1 MSRQGRRSLRPENA
15 DECGVAACR
24 SPRVAVSG
32 ICTLRQDGGFAY
44 LSDTCWTPCLM
55 VIGAPDANPLRDMRA
70 PNAKAK
76 RKQR

>member
-1 MSRQGRRSLRPENA
+1 MWSPPKRTGP
-15 DECGVAACR
+15 G
-24 SPRVAVSG
+24 SPRAGHRESPVSG
-32 ICTLRQDGGFAY
+32 ICTLRQDGGLAY
-44 LSDTCWTPCLM
+44 QSETCWAPCLM